1 MREEKSKA
9 AYLQDYHKCGSMSAD
24 RERVL
29 LRAVQLGHTAKEQ
42 LQQHTVCI
50 EDIAAAQR
58 AVIAG
63 EQARE
68 ELAISYL
75 PMLAVI
81 ARRYSYASSVSTEDL
96 MQEGMLGILN
106 AIESCAKG
114 KREYPYITIIVKSA
128 LYTLIQQQRPIQFPQ
143 NIVQATRKI
152 CKVEQC
158 LTQDTGY
165 KPQAEDIAEEMSV
178 SPSFVRK
185 LLEYMQCFS
194 LLSLDA
200 PVSDE
205 SDGAVFGDM
214 FAANEPTPEELAERW
229 ELRDQVQEILKTL
242 EPMEESAIKLRFGFI
257 GGEIYSAE
265 ETAEELM
272 LPLDEEQRVEIK
284 AMRKLRHPSRSTFL
298 REYLYG

>member
-24 RERVL
+24 REKVL
-29 LRAVQLGHTAKEQ
+29 LCAVQLGHTAKEQ

-68 ELAISYL
+68 ELAVSYL

-81 ARRYSYASSVSTEDL
+81 ARRYNYGGIPMED
-96 MQEGMLGILN
+96 
-106 AIESCAKG
+106 
-114 KREYPYITIIVKSA
+114 
-128 LYTLIQQQRPIQFPQ
+128 
-143 NIVQATRKI
+143 IVQESVVNVLEYLDTYDGGHLNLSAIISVHVKHAMGRLIAQKQAVKLPPHTSAAIRKI
-152 CKVEQC
+152 NAVSKC
-158 LTQDTGY
+158 LERDTGHE
-165 KPQAEDIAEEMSV
+165 PPAEDIAEEMV
-178 SPSFVRK
+178 LSPAIVRR
-185 LLEYMQCFS
+185 LLIYIRS
-194 LLSLDA
+194 TKARSLDA
-200 PVSDE
+200 SASDE

-214 FAANEPTPEELAERW
+214 FAANEPTPEELAERRD
-229 ELRDQVQEILKTL
+229 LRDQVQEILKTL
-242 EPMEESAIKLRFGFI
+242 EPVEESAIKLRFGFI
-257 GGEIYSAE
+257 GGELYSAE

>member
-24 RERVL
+24 REEVL

-75 PMLAVI
+75 PMLALF
-81 ARRYSYASSVSTEDL
+81 ARRYSYTSISMDDL
-96 MQEGMLGILN
+96 MQEGAIGLLESIDSYRGGDLN
-106 AIESCAKG
+106 FPAIITSKI
-114 KREYPYITIIVKSA
+114 KRAMGRLIAQKAAIKLPYHASSA
-128 LYTLIQQQRPIQFPQ
+128 I
-143 NIVQATRKI
+143 RKI
-152 CKVEQC
+152 SAVSKC
-158 LTQDTGY
+158 LERDTGHE
-165 KPQAEDIAEEMSV
+165 PRAEDIAEEMV
-178 SPSFVRK
+178 LPPAIVRK
-185 LLEYMQCFS
+185 LLIYIRS
-194 LLSLDA
+194 TRASSLDA
-200 PVSDE
+200 PVSD
-205 SDGAVFGDM
+205 DPRGAVFGDM
-214 FAANEPTPEELAERW
+214 FAANEPTLEELAERW
-229 ELRDQVQEILKTL
+229 DLREQIQEILKTL
-242 EPMEESAIKLRFGFI
+242 EPVEESAIKLRFGFI

-284 AMRKLRHPSRSTFL
+284 AMRKLRHPSRSSFL